1 MRPDSEA
8 MEQIANQLPTKA
20 AKIRALDKAGFA
32 RADIARFLGIKY
44 QHVRNVLTQQ
54 APKELLKAPRDESSY
69 GGFAEDAAE
78 WIVETARDNLEISS
92 DGSLRVPKA
101 FLRAAGIDADDVV
114 LARVVNGEI
123 RLSGYKA
130 SLKRAQ
136 WIARHFHKPGASEV
150 DDFIAERRAAGAR
163 GD

>member
-1 MRPDSEA
+1 MHSQAETMRT
-8 MEQIANQLPTKA
+8 IADHLPTKS

-32 RADIARFLGIKY
+32 RAEIARFLGIRY

-54 APKELLKAPRDESSY
+54 APKESLPTSAENAAH
-69 GGFAEDAAE
+69 GGFAEGAAE
-78 WIVETARDNLEISS
+78 WLVETARDNLEISA
-92 DGSLRVPKA
+92 DGSLRVPKT
-101 FLRAAGIDADDVV
+101 FLRAAGIDADDVILV
-114 LARVVNGEI
+114 RVVNGEI

-136 WIARHFHKPGASEV
+136 WIAQHFHKPGASEV